1 MTCQGDPPP
10 LSSVRVSQVDSMH
23 GSPDQLAPRAR
34 HLLRTLIA
42 RYIQDGEP
50 VGSQTLAR
58 VAGLEVSPATIRNI
72 LGDLEDLGLLASP
85 HTSAGRVPTA
95 HGYRVFVD
103 SLLQMQPP
111 GEGELARLRQELA
124 GGGSTQALLGS
135 ASELLSAMSHFVGVV
150 SAPRREQF
158 AFRQIDFVALDG
170 RRVLAI
176 LVFADNEVQNR
187 VIETRQEFAPGQ
199 LEQVANYL
207 NAHFAGLPMAEI
219 RTRLLLELRDARS
232 ELEQLLAHSIELA
245 EQALQPA
252 ADDMLVAGQ
261 TRLMGVQDLSDLE
274 RLRELFELFSSKREI
289 LQLLERTIQAP
300 GVRIFIGE
308 ETGMM
313 PLQGGVAGHRPLY
326 RQWPGAGRAGRDR
339 PQADGLRPD
348 DPAGPGYCRCT
359 RRGVFASR
367 AHSWNIRR
375 LKRSIPPTLG
385 WVEAETDRQGPRH
398 EPRTS
403 RYRIPA
409 DCRRCGRRRR
419 RQRRSG
425 APARRGRAD
434 QGRCAA

>member
-1 MTCQGDPPP
+1 MTCQGDAPP

-111 GEGELARLRQELA
+111 GEGELARLRHELA
-124 GGGSTQALLGS
+124 GGG

-313 PLQGGVAGHRPLY
+313 PLQGVSLVTAPYTANGQVLGVLGLLASLLASIAAWGIAQGVVGWCGVLAA
-326 RQWPGAGRAGRDR
+326 GAGAMVLWLSFRSPAKPAPR
-339 PQADGLRPD
+339 PS
-348 DPAGPGYCRCT
+348 
-359 RRGVFASR
+359 SR
-367 AHSWNIRR
+367 S
-375 LKRSIPPTLG
+375 
-385 WVEAETDRQGPRH
+385 
-398 EPRTS
+398 
-403 RYRIPA
+403 
-409 DCRRCGRRRR
+409 
-419 RQRRSG
+419 
-425 APARRGRAD
+425 
-434 QGRCAA
+434 